1 MRIVQVCPR
10 YYPYPG
16 GLERVVKNISDRLAL
31 MNNDVTI
38 YTTDPL
44 VPTPRSRK
52 VGNVLVK
59 YYPSFAPNEAYFL
72 PHPKMF
78 GDLMHDEPD
87 IMHTNNIQA
96 LTTLVASVVHKVRS
110 RCCVVLSPFY
120 HGRGHTKLAQMLWI
134 PYRPLAKRIVRSVN
148 AIIVNSDSQKSLMKR
163 SFNASVKMYK
173 VYDGVNVQ
181 EIRNSKPCDFDQG
194 VKILLYVGRLEKYKN
209 IHLTIKALEYLPSN
223 YSFYVIGSGP
233 FRSELENLVHSLNLV
248 DRVHFL
254 GYQPDEV
261 VYRWMKTADVF
272 LHLSAVESFGMTC
285 IESLAA
291 GTPVVANEDGLG
303 LSETIHLYPRDIL
316 PYKAEK
322 DPYQKLAG
330 LVQEAA
336 SLKPIKVDV
345 SSFSWDSIAR
355 KMDNIYEQMVKK

>member
-1 MRIVQVCPR
+1 MFAD
-10 YYPYPG
+10 
-16 GLERVVKNISDRLAL
+16 LLHEE
-31 MNNDVTI
+31 
-38 YTTDPL
+38 TDIL
-44 VPTPRSRK
+44 H
-52 VGNVLVK
+52 
-59 YYPSFAPNEAYFL
+59 A
-72 PHPKMF
+72 
-78 GDLMHDEPD
+78 
-87 IMHTNNIQA
+87 NNIQV
-96 LTTLVASVVHKVRS
+96 LTTLVARVVHRARS
-110 RCCVVLSPFY
+110 RSRLVLSPFY
-120 HGRGHTKLAQMLWI
+120 HGRGHTRLAQMLWI
-134 PYRPLAKRIVRSVN
+134 PYRRVAKNIVRNAN
-148 AIIVNSDSQKSLMKR
+148 AIIVNSESQKSLIKR
-163 SFNASVKMYK
+163 SFDISVEMYK
-173 VYDGVNVQ
+173 VYDGVSLQ
-181 EIRNSKPCDFDQG
+181 EIRDTEPYDFDEEL
-194 VKILLYVGRLEKYKN
+194 KILLYVGRLEKYKN

-223 YSFYVIGSGP
+223 YSFYVIGRGP
-233 FRSELENLVHSLNLV
+233 FRSELEKLVHSLNLA

-322 DPYQKLAG
+322 DRYQKLAG

-345 SSFSWDSIAR
+345 SSFSWDSIAA
-355 KMDNIYEQMVKK
+355 KMSNIYEQMMNG